1 MSSLTTDDGP
11 ASNTRGPK
19 AILGRSNDARSVF
32 SESARPNLAESAS
45 KSFSFSAEPRSTA
58 QPGSNP
64 RKRKRF
70 ALTALNV
77 SPSFWMC
84 WYNAVVRKSRRP
96 MRPRNLPPAAF
107 ARLLDR
113 WPT

>member
-1 MSSLTTDDGP
+1 MSRRTTDAGP
-11 ASNTRGPK
+11 ASKTRGPK
-19 AILGRSNDARSVF
+19 AIFGRSNDARNVF
-32 SESARPNLAESAS
+32 SDRVRSNFAESAS
-45 KSFSFSAEPRSTA
+45 ISVSFSAEPRSTA

-70 ALTALNV
+70 ALTAIND

-84 WYNAVVRKSRRP
+84 WYNAVVRKSNLP
-96 MRPRNLPPAAF
+96 IRPRNRPPAAF

>member
-1 MSSLTTDDGP
+1 MSRRTTDAGP
-11 ASNTRGPK
+11 ASNTSGPK

-32 SESARPNLAESAS
+32 SDRVRSNFAESAS

-58 QPGSNP
+58 QPGSTP

-70 ALTALNV
+70 ALTALND
-77 SPSFWMC
+77 SPSCWMC
-84 WYNAVVRKSRRP
+84 WYSAVVRKSRRP
-96 MRPRNLPPAAF
+96 TRPRKRPPAAF

>member
-1 MSSLTTDDGP
+1 MSRRTTDAGP

-19 AILGRSNDARSVF
+19 AIFGRSNDARSVF
-32 SESARPNLAESAS
+32 SESFLSNLAESAS

-70 ALTALNV
+70 AFTALND

-84 WYNAVVRKSRRP
+84 WYSAVVRKSSRP
-96 MRPRNLPPAAF
+96 TRPRKRPPAAF
-107 ARLLDR
+107 ARLLER

>member
-1 MSSLTTDDGP
+1 MSRRTTDAGP
-11 ASNTRGPK
+11 ASNTKGPK

-32 SESARPNLAESAS
+32 SDRVRSNFAESAS

-77 SPSFWMC
+77 SPSCWMC
-84 WYNAVVRKSRRP
+84 WYNAVVRNSSRP
-96 MRPRNLPPAAF
+96 ICVEINELGYPEN
-107 ARLLDR
+107 
-113 WPT
+113 

>member
-1 MSSLTTDDGP
+1 MSRRTTEEGP
-11 ASNTRGPK
+11 TSHTSGPK
-19 AILGRSNDARSVF
+19 AIFGRSNDARSVF
-32 SESARPNLAESAS
+32 SDRVRSNFAESAS

-70 ALTALNV
+70 AFTALND

-84 WYNAVVRKSRRP
+84 
-96 MRPRNLPPAAF
+96 
-107 ARLLDR
+107 
-113 WPT
+113 